1 MKNRSGN
8 MDLSKIFLT
17 EPKQESLVIG
27 GINQDPPQQFNPK
40 TWEQMAVEP
49 DRVKRAEEIM
59 KLVTQETRKES
70 FKQVQ
75 ETLGERQRIVLDQLK
90 TVYPNGA
97 TAKELSNHLYRQGL
111 APSPERNSV
120 HPRLNELIA
129 KGLVEVIGK
138 KTCQFTNRK
147 VAIYKGR

>member
-1 MKNRSGN
+1 
-8 MDLSKIFLT
+8 MDLTKVFVQEPVVNIVLLESEKVTMNQTVYSKEALT
-17 EPKQESLVIG
+17 RETRQES
-27 GINQDPPQQFNPK
+27 F
-40 TWEQMAVEP
+40 EH
-49 DRVKRAEEIM
+49 
-59 KLVTQETRKES
+59 
-70 FKQVQ
+70 VQ
-75 ETLGERQRIVLDQLK
+75 ETLGERQRIVLEQLES
-90 TVYPNGA
+90 VFEDGA

-147 VAIYKGR
+147 VAIYKSKK